1 MLVLPAH
8 YQPSKGV
15 LLLPKEI
22 TTAPKTKGSEEPF
35 FPMSSDSVEQS
46 LDGHRKAAYQRQGN
60 CIHVPKEEMNQAQVC
75 TDTTPTTQPT

>member
-22 TTAPKTKGSEEPF
+22 TTAPKTKGSGEPL

-46 LDGHRKAAYQRQGN
+46 LEGHRKAAYPEAGKLHPCSQGGDESGPSL
-60 CIHVPKEEMNQAQVC
+60 HS
-75 TDTTPTTQPT
+75 